1 MSRKFNISIIICLLL
16 SISILYAQKSDT
28 AVSNIESVLFAQNN
42 NKAKKQ
48 AQPKKAKNNKAANKQ
63 KAKPQANKPAANQ
76 NKANNNTNAGNKNVQ
91 PVTKPP
97 VKTAVQPA
105 VKPVAPAKKKASSRS
120 TVIREEIQRYMGYE
134 TLLVR
139 YLSIPYDSSLN
150 SNVDGYYVEIGFL
163 LLMFL
168 PIILIF
174 GFTRKPKYGIA
185 VMIAT
190 ILLMI
195 ISAANG
201 VMMKD
206 RLIRTEVSSNALN
219 NDLNTYFSDG
229 PVDFIIHRIYT
240 FCYNAYSYID
250 SVLSKISGNSDY
262 ITYPL
267 LFFIF
272 FLTFLLLD
280 KFLIKKS
287 KLKRIVAAI
296 ILLFTFLWM
305 LLAAGIIW
313 YGYLMLP
320 MGILFIIAWFAKAD
334 DTQPFQRITKYAFL
348 GVCILW
354 LIGALGMRISNIYKV
369 DKTAGIHLFDAPVIQ
384 YQTGLGDTDDV
395 IQKYFPGLNNALDRV
410 NRDDESLVYSI
421 GTMFP
426 FFIKKNNERILND
439 NLLVSF
445 QAILDKYPDQVEL
458 ARVLKT
464 SNFKY
469 ILVNLKLYRI
479 DKTPEKS
486 VEERF
491 LNFMKFIYQ
500 NPQLE
505 LIATDRV
512 VKLPS
517 DNGQDNF
524 KYQVFGDIQIAGS
537 YAIYRIK

>member
-1 MSRKFNISIIICLLL
+1 MHSQTNDASPANAQFDLL
-16 SISILYAQKSDT
+16 SQQETKAKQPRKRK
-28 AVSNIESVLFAQNN
+28 ARKAR
-42 NKAKKQ
+42 KAKKENEKVKPADQ
-48 AQPKKAKNNKAANKQ
+48 NANKQ
-63 KAKPQANKPAANQ
+63 PQQQQKQPQQQPNQQAQQNTPINKTAPVAAKP
-76 NKANNNTNAGNKNVQ
+76 
-91 PVTKPP
+91 
-97 VKTAVQPA
+97 
-105 VKPVAPAKKKASSRS
+105 KKKPSSRS

-134 TLLVR
+134 TLPIR

-174 GFTRKPKYGIA
+174 GFNAKPKYGIA
-185 VMIAT
+185 VMLASLI
-190 ILLMI
+190 LMI
-195 ISAANG
+195 ISTANG

-206 RLIRTEVSSNALN
+206 RLLRTEISSNTLN
-219 NDLNTYFSDG
+219 NDLNTPFSAG
-229 PVDFIIHRIYT
+229 AVDFIIHKIYV
-240 FCYNAYSYID
+240 FCYNIYVPID
-250 SVLSKISGNSDY
+250 GMLNKISGNSDY
-262 ITYPL
+262 ITYPI
-267 LFFIF
+267 LFIVF

-280 KFLIKKS
+280 KFLLNKS

-296 ILLFTFLWM
+296 VLLFTFLWM

-320 MGILFIIAWFAKAD
+320 MGILFIMAWFAKSD
-334 DTQPFQRITKYAFL
+334 DTHQFQKIVKYGFI
-348 GVCILW
+348 GVSILW
-354 LIGALGMRISNIYKV
+354 LIGTLTMRISNIYKI

-395 IQKYFPGLNNALDRV
+395 IQKYFPGLNNAIDRV

-439 NLLVSF
+439 NLLVTF
-445 QAILDKYPDQVEL
+445 QSILDKYPDPVEL
-458 ARVLKT
+458 AKVLKA
-464 SNFKY
+464 SDFKY

-517 DNGQDNF
+517 NNGKENF